1 MGARGKVAP
10 APPPQ
15 PGEVGAPPET
25 ARAEA
30 ALGRAQALL
39 GGKSPADA
47 IAEVKE
53 RVDGAATGWG
63 NVPDIVRREGVEVV
77 EVVKD
82 LLGISEAV
90 VSIASSAPWIA
101 PVAMV
106 RAGEAAEPHARQ
118 AQPALAR
125 SRGAR
130 TSLASRRAG
139 ALARS

>member
-25 ARAEA
+25 ARVEA
-30 ALGRAQALL
+30 ALERAQALL

-63 NVPDIVRREGVEVV
+63 NVPDVVRREGV

-118 AQPALAR
+118 AQPAFAR

-130 TSLASRRAG
+130 TSLTSHRASAR
-139 ALARS
+139 ARS